1 MPLYVSTYYAI
12 YIVLKHFK
20 NEVKEITLVPSI
32 LSVACMQNDGGEQS
46 HCINHECGFIQTSN
60 QFALGTMF
68 RDSDSKVG
76 GNIYYVTVALY
87 RAPAPAVWWLSINEV
102 PIGYFDPNMF
112 PVPFIES
119 FHNQM
124 GGRVLD
130 TRPGGRHTMTPMG
143 SGQYAAAGA
152 NNAATIGYYLAV
164 DYEGGDLLDDPVNRI
179 VTNSK
184 CYDVKNLGP
193 DLDHPGTDVAYG
205 GPGGYYC
212 DQ

>member
-1 MPLYVSTYYAI
+1 MNDSL
-12 YIVLKHFK
+12 
-20 NEVKEITLVPSI
+20 IT
-32 LSVACMQNDGGEQS
+32 CMQNDGGEQS
-46 HCINHECGFIQTSN
+46 HCLNNDCGFIQTNN
-60 QFALGTMF
+60 QFALGTKF

-76 GNIYYVTVALY
+76 GDLHFVSVAIYRDTG
-87 RAPAPAVWWLSINEV
+87 PGVWWLSINEV
-102 PIGYFDPNMF
+102 AIGYFDPGWF

-119 FHNQM
+119 FYNEM

-143 SGQYAAAGA
+143 SGMLAEAGA
-152 NNAATIGYYLAV
+152 NNAASIAYYMAINSN
-164 DYEGGDLLDDPVNRI
+164 GGDQVDEPVNCI
-179 VTNSK
+179 VTTPK

-193 DLDHPGTDVAYG
+193 DRDHPGTDVAYG